1 MEGWIMRRNQWLA
14 ILLCAAMLVSL
25 LPTLVWAE
33 ELPIT
38 ETAEGQLEVK
48 TEPAEGIEASL
59 EEPAKEDQVST
70 VSEEPDDP
78 EETNLVQNESEQT
91 DSPEPVEIVVDDVKE
106 QNEESTTPVQEK
118 PAKEETEFIEEDF
131 DADAEESF
139 ADEMITDSDSDSIIE
154 EKRILR
160 MQDIPAGA
168 LQEDYIGTHPGSRR
182 PGAKRF
188 PVLSANGFELF
199 ADDEDHRTRDEN
211 GDYVFET
218 FEELK
223 ELTRYEYANYT
234 EAYYVL
240 NQSFRLEEDLQIPKN
255 LAIHVH
261 VGSLTVPAGITL
273 TIAEDAF
280 AEVDDL
286 TVEGTII
293 NRGLIFGYVSW
304 QWNGGID
311 KSSVLRVTGS
321 IENYDTI
328 EYPVG
333 VSGLENIHNYDQG
346 HVILDHTFAKE
357 AELVSM
363 ISAANAD
370 SDVNHWYEGYA
381 YHSFEIYQELEL
393 PVDCAVYVPYVTLTI
408 GDRGILRTTHD
419 DTYMSYIQAYDGGTI
434 VIDGSLVNNSGMDVY
449 SPSKLVRIAP
459 FGFYSGTGWL
469 GVEDTGAD
477 PFTSLL
483 EGFHKSEFITSHNDE
498 TSFWV
503 CILVNDENA
512 YTLNVKEL
520 QLLPG
525 EFYELSGAEK
535 ATGRKVAVSAASDN
549 TSVASVES
557 GTVVSGVKVGRA
569 TITATIGEEQITIP
583 VIVMFWDVADSEQ
596 YFFNPVYWA
605 VEKGVT
611 AGTSPVT
618 FSPGKTCTR
627 GQIVTFLWKALGSPE
642 PSSTDNPF
650 TDVKTTD
657 YFYKP
662 VLWAKE
668 NGVTAGTSA
677 TTFSP
682 GNACTRGQ
690 IVTFLWKALGSP
702 EPSSTDNPFTDV
714 KTTDYFYKPVLWA
727 KEKSVTSGTSA
738 ISFSPGKSCTRAQAM
753 TFLYK
758 AVA

>member
-1 MEGWIMRRNQWLA
+1 MKRNQWLA

-25 LPTLVWAE
+25 LPTMVWAE
-33 ELPIT
+33 ERPIT
-38 ETAEGQLEVK
+38 ETAEEQLEVK
-48 TEPAEGIEASL
+48 SEAAEGIEASL
-59 EEPAKEDQVST
+59 EEPANEDPVSPI
-70 VSEEPDDP
+70 SEEPDDP
-78 EETNLVQNESEQT
+78 VETDLVYNESEQT
-91 DSPEPVEIVVDDVKE
+91 DPPEPVENVVEDDQE
-106 QNEESTTPVQEK
+106 QNEGSTTPVQEEA
-118 PAKEETEFIEEDF
+118 AKEETEFTEEENL
-131 DADAEESF
+131 DADAEEFF
-139 ADEMITDSDSDSIIE
+139 ADEMVTNSDSDSIIE
-154 EKRILR
+154 EKRVLR

-168 LQEDYIGTHPGSRR
+168 LQEDYIGTHPGSRK

-188 PVLSANGFELF
+188 PNLSVNGFELF

-255 LAIHVH
+255 LAIHIH
-261 VGSLTVPAGITL
+261 IGSLTVPAGITL
-273 TIAEDAF
+273 TIAEDAL

-293 NRGLIFGYVSW
+293 NHGLIFGYVSW

-311 KSSVLRVTGS
+311 KISVLRVTGS

-346 HVILDHTFAKE
+346 HVILDHTFAHE

-381 YHSFEIYQELEL
+381 YHSFEISQELEL

-434 VIDGSLVNNSGMDVY
+434 VIEGSLVNNSGMDVY

-459 FGFYSGTGWL
+459 FGFYTGTGWL

-483 EGFHKSEFITSHNDE
+483 EGFQKSEFIKSHNDE

-503 CILVNDENA
+503 CMLVNDENTF
-512 YTLNVKEL
+512 TLNVKEL
-520 QLLPG
+520 KLLPG

-535 ATGRKVAVSAASDN
+535 ATGRKVTVGAASDN

-569 TITATIGEEQITIP
+569 TIKATIGEEQITIP

-611 AGTSPVT
+611 AGTNPVT

-642 PSSTDNPF
+642 LTSTDNPF

-668 NGVTAGTSA
+668 KGITAGTSA

-702 EPSSTDNPFTDV
+702 EPNSTDNPFTDV

-727 KEKSVTSGTSA
+727 KEKGVTSGTSA
-738 ISFSPGKSCTRAQAM
+738 TSFSPGKSCTRAQAM

-758 AVA
+758 AAA